1 MGLEGRVMAVP
12 FRSLR
17 KEEVVAINKILAAI
31 KTAECVADFICT
43 WYVQKL
49 HGISL
54 VSKLERICHTNLAGK
69 EIET

>member
-1 MGLEGRVMAVP
+1 MGLERRVMAVP
-12 FRSLR
+12 FRTLG
-17 KEEVVAINKILAAI
+17 KEVMAINKILAAI
-31 KTAECVADFICT
+31 KTAECAADFICT
-43 WYVQKL
+43 WYIQKL